1 MANWTRATLLGRL
14 ADEMAKHPSMVKS
27 GGNVSAED
35 LIDDPRA
42 VLGEV
47 LAADV
52 IEQLKAAVVKEAMG
66 KR

>member
-14 ADEMAKHPSMVKS
+14 ADEMAKNPNVV
-27 GGNVSAED
+27 GNANAED

-52 IEQLKAAVVKEAMG
+52 IEHLKAAVVKEAMG

>member
-14 ADEMAKHPSMVKS
+14 ADEMSKGRDYTAD
-27 GGNVSAED
+27 D
-35 LIDDPRA
+35 LIDRPA
-42 VLGEV
+42 ETLGEV